1 MILRRLVLPAA
12 LGLLAP
18 FIFVSAVSAAVKHT
32 VTGGDT
38 LSLIAQIYEKSVAE
52 IAGHNGILNPDLIF
66 PGQEIEIPGENGSTG
81 GGGAGTYVVQPGD
94 TLSGIAA
101 RRDVTTSALQS
112 ANGISDADYIY
123 AGQVLTVPS
132 AHTAPAAPKLTFPA
146 RPVDGSLEAMIDEI
160 AYMEG
165 VEPGLV
171 KAIATVES
179 GWSQWAISHAGAI
192 GIMQVMPG
200 TVWWLETEVFG
211 FDFNEYESAWDNVRL
226 GARYLRILLD
236 ETGGDYYNAVSAYYQ
251 GLTPTQA
258 GVYYPDT
265 ADYASMV
272 LSVKAA
278 YWP

>member
-1 MILRRLVLPAA
+1 MILRRLVLPLV

-18 FIFVSAVSAAVKHT
+18 FLLVSAVSAAVKHT
-32 VTGGDT
+32 VSGGDT

-52 IAGHNGILNPDLIF
+52 LAEHNGILNPDVIF
-66 PGQEIEIPGENGSTG
+66 PGQEIEIPGE
-81 GGGAGTYVVQPGD
+81 GGGAGGREGAYTVQPGD

-101 RRDVTTSALQS
+101 QHGVTTSVLQS

-123 AGQVLTVPS
+123 VGQVLTVPS
-132 AHTAPAAPKLTFPA
+132 AYAAPPSVPKLSFPA
-146 RPVDGSLEAMIDEI
+146 RPVDADLEAMIDEI

-211 FDFNEYESAWDNVRL
+211 FDFNEYDSAWDNVRL
-226 GARYLRILLD
+226 GARYLRILLE
-236 ETGGDYYNAVSAYYQ
+236 ETGGDDYSAVSAYYQ

-265 ADYASMV
+265 EDYASMV
-272 LSVKAA
+272 LAVRAA
-278 YWP
+278 YW